1 MEEAKVLE
9 SLGKHKNIVE
19 FKFISQYSN
28 YILMGM
34 EFAKDGTL
42 LDLIRN
48 IHKTKKY
55 LSDQNCSRIIKSI
68 LKGL

>member
-1 MEEAKVLE
+1 
-9 SLGKHKNIVE
+9 
-19 FKFISQYSN
+19 
-28 YILMGM
+28 MGM

-48 IHKTKKY
+48 IQKTKKY

-68 LKGL
+68 LKGLQHMHRSDYMHRDLKPSNVVISDI